1 MLLLAH
7 LFSSFGRELEGGLR
21 GSSGRK
27 KVPRLFTMRSHVG
40 GAFIVSMKPLKNA
53 TCRVDQ
59 NRSVSCQ
66 VHEGLRAGKMDKSTW
81 VGTSSCISRSIAGRR
96 PEGEDT
102 W

>member
-1 MLLLAH
+1 MLLAH
-7 LFSSFGRELEGGLR
+7 LFSSFGRELEGRLR

-27 KVPRLFTMRSHVG
+27 KVPRLFTIRSHVG

-53 TCRVDQ
+53 TYRVDQ

-66 VHEGLRAGKMDKSTW
+66 LHEGLKAGKMDESTL
-81 VGTSSCISRSIAGRR
+81 VGTPSYMLRSIAGWR
-96 PEGEDT
+96 PEGELT